1 MEFIRV
7 YLRPCSALPRDA
19 VAHLGFRVEGGRVR
33 HIVLTARGAVA
44 VSKRCDD
51 CVFYRL
57 MSSSYVRGAP
67 SIDNGVIKVIVADT
81 RGARRV
87 LAEHRGQ
94 VISVTPVKR
103 SSLVLTYKQR
113 EVLLALANGDSIS
126 ILARSS
132 SRSKVA
138 VYKLFRKA
146 LRKVVELV

>member
-1 MEFIRV
+1 M
-7 YLRPCSALPRDA
+7 
-19 VAHLGFRVEGGRVR
+19 
-33 HIVLTARGAVA
+33 LTARGAVA

-57 MSSSYVRGAP
+57 MTSSYIRGTP
-67 SIDNGVIKVIVADT
+67 SIDNGVIKVIIADT

-94 VISVTPVKR
+94 VISATPVKR

-113 EVLLALANGDSIS
+113 EVLLALANGSSIS